1 MKQKDSFEVQVG
13 SVTGEIRVNIGLD
26 PDRIDEDPLW
36 SLTLN
41 GKSGVI
47 RVATDD
53 PDFHYGTYYFASV
66 EQLNS
71 GSAACKF
78 EISQLSTVDFLANG
92 VSKKMQFT
100 YEQELV
106 KFAVFQIPSTWSFH
120 SRTVIKVEQ
129 LSQHIYPGVFLKKIE
144 TDTEPARLEDLDYP
158 SLDDYDLEFGSDI
171 FGALNESTVS
181 ACGL

>member
-1 MKQKDSFEVQVG
+1 MKSKDSFETQLS
-13 SVTGEIRVNIGLD
+13 SVSGEIHLNIGLD

-41 GKSGVI
+41 GKSGAI

-53 PDFHYGTYYFASV
+53 PNFHYGTYYFASI
-66 EQLNS
+66 EQLSS
-71 GSAACKF
+71 GSAGCDF
-78 EISQLSTVDFLANG
+78 EISQLSTVDFLANS

-106 KFAVFQIPSTWSFH
+106 KFAVFEIPSTWSFH

-129 LSQHIYPGVFLKKIE
+129 LS
-144 TDTEPARLEDLDYP
+144 
-158 SLDDYDLEFGSDI
+158 
-171 FGALNESTVS
+171 
-181 ACGL
+181 